1 MNFIRP
7 KVILYA
13 AALFLTACTTPQEQR
28 SLSELTPQEL
38 VQALGL
44 ANSSWAYHAVDVE
57 SGRVVA
63 SHLADTPQPP
73 ASTAKLPTMIA
84 ALGILGADFQF
95 ETSITT
101 NGRVVGDSII
111 GDLII
116 RGTGD
121 PLLRPN
127 DLRNLAIQFSD
138 LGVRQ
143 ISGQFLYQSTLP
155 SFPVVE
161 KYQPDTAAYNQG
173 VSGLN
178 VDFNRVKLTQQRSTA
193 GDLYYYFT
201 PAEADGL
208 TPADNLFPDRVVI
221 DVPVTK
227 PGLLAARMFRKFA
240 SVEGIA
246 LPKPTLAIVGATTD
260 ASTMIKI
267 ASVKSLPLNH
277 IAKVGLEYSNN
288 MVAEV
293 IGLAANSALGK
304 KPNSLSISAS
314 QLTQWLDTNVVKET
328 RFAPFLLNHSGLSTA
343 SRITPI
349 DMTNLLHETW
359 HIRHLGQRFDHWLPP
374 AGGRE
379 GFRGR
384 FRSPTTAYKVW
395 GKTGSMRYIK
405 GLAGYI
411 DAANGRRIAFSIFTN
426 NLAKRKQFGHARDM
440 DNDTVRADAGSW
452 RTKAEAF
459 ESELIRRWISNR

>member
-1 MNFIRP
+1 M
-7 KVILYA
+7 ILCA
-13 AALFLTACTTPQEQR
+13 VTLFLAACAAPQEHR
-28 SLSELTPQEL
+28 PLSELTPPEL
-38 VQALGL
+38 IQTLGL
-44 ANSSWAYHAVDVE
+44 AGSNWAYQAIDIETGH
-57 SGRVVA
+57 VVA
-63 SHLADTPQPP
+63 SHLADTAQPP

-95 ETSITT
+95 ETSLMT
-101 NGRVVGDSII
+101 NGQIVGDTIV

-116 RGTGD
+116 QGTGD

-127 DLRNLAIQFSD
+127 DLRNLAAQLND

-161 KYQPDTAAYNQG
+161 KNQPDTAAYNQG

-178 VDFNRVKLTQQRSTA
+178 VDFNRARLTQQRSTA

-208 TPADNLFPDRVVI
+208 TPSVSLFPDRAVV
-221 DVPVTK
+221 DAPVRQ
-227 PGLLAARMFRKFA
+227 PGLLAARLFRKFA
-240 SVEGIA
+240 SVEGIN
-246 LPKPTLAIVGATTD
+246 LPEPVMANGSAMVG
-260 ASTMIKI
+260 STMTKLAFII
-267 ASVKSLPLNH
+267 SLPVNH

-288 MVAEV
+288 MVAEA
-293 IGLAANSALGK
+293 IGLAASSKLDK
-304 KPNSLSISAS
+304 SPNSLSASANL
-314 QLTQWLDTNVVKET
+314 LTRWLDTNVVKET
-328 RFAPFLLNHSGLSTA
+328 RFAPFLFNHSGLSAA
-343 SRITPI
+343 SRITPN
-349 DMTNLLHETW
+349 DMTNLLRATW
-359 HIRHLGQRFDHWLPP
+359 HIRHLGQRFDQLLPP
-374 AGGRE
+374 TGGRE
-379 GFRGR
+379 GYRGR
-384 FRSPTTAYKVW
+384 FRSPETAYKVW

-411 DAANGRRIAFSIFTN
+411 DAENGQRIAFSIFTN
-426 NLAKRKQFGHARDM
+426 NLAKREQFGHARDM
-440 DNDTVRADAGSW
+440 DSDMARADARSW

>member
-1 MNFIRP
+1 MYFLRP
-7 KVILYA
+7 KIILYA
-13 AALFLTACTTPQEQR
+13 AALFLTACTTPQKQR
-28 SLSELTPQEL
+28 SLSELTPPEL

-44 ANSSWAYHAVDVE
+44 TGSSWAYHAVDIE
-57 SGRVVA
+57 TGRVVA
-63 SHLADTPQPP
+63 SHLADTVQPP

-95 ETSITT
+95 ETSLIT
-101 NGRVVGDSII
+101 NGKII
-111 GDLII
+111 GDTIIEDLII

-127 DLRNLAIQFSD
+127 DLRNLATQLSD
-138 LGVRQ
+138 LGMRQ

-155 SFPVVE
+155 NFPVVE
-161 KYQPDTAAYNQG
+161 KNQPETAAYNQG

-178 VDFNRVKLTQQRSTA
+178 VDFNRVRLTQQRSVA
-193 GDLYYYFT
+193 GDVHYFLT
-201 PAEADGL
+201 PSEADGL
-208 TPADNLFPDRVVI
+208 TPPVNLFPDRAII
-221 DVPVTK
+221 DVPVRK
-227 PGLLAARMFRKFA
+227 PSLLAARLFRKFA
-240 SVEGIA
+240 SVEGIT
-246 LPKPTLAIVGATTD
+246 LPKPTLAIGGATTD
-260 ASTMIKI
+260 ASTMTKI

-288 MVAEV
+288 MVAET
-293 IGLAANSALGK
+293 IGLAASSTFGK
-304 KPNSLSISAS
+304 QPNSLSVSANL
-314 QLTQWLDTNVVKET
+314 LTQWLDRNVVKET
-328 RFAPFLLNHSGLSTA
+328 RFAPFLFNHSGLSAA
-343 SRITPI
+343 SKITPN
-349 DMTNLLHETW
+349 DMTNLLLATW
-359 HIRHLGQRFDHWLPP
+359 PIRHLGQRFDQLLPP

-384 FRSPTTAYKVW
+384 FRSPETAYKVW

-411 DAANGRRIAFSIFTN
+411 DAANGQRIAFSIFTN
-426 NLAKRKQFGHARDM
+426 NLAKRKQFGHASDM
-440 DNDTVRADAGSW
+440 DSDTVRADARSW